1 MDASDWIN
9 ILIVDTVMISVK
21 FLHFIIGK
29 AFKNICKRSYMLI
42 FIKKKKNFKIDI

>member
-42 FIKKKKNFKIDI
+42 FIKKIIFKIDI